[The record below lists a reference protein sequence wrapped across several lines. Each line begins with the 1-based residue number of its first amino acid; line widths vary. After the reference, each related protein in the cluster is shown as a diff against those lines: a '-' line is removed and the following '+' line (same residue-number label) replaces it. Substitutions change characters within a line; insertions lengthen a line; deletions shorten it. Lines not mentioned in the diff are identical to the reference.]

1 MDKRLKHVF
10 ILGTAVALT
19 TACDD
24 NSIEKVE
31 VLAPISLGQLEV
43 PVSGHKI

>member
-1 MDKRLKHVF
+1 MDKRLKSAL
-10 ILGTAVALT
+10 ILNTVVSLT

-24 NSIEKVE
+24 NSIDKVE
-31 VLAPISLGQLEV
+31 VLAPISIGQLEV